1 MYIPLSCGQLF
12 KQGVCTSDKS
22 TRQKLEKE
30 APRGGGVGGGAHNIT
45 QPTQRDKTSKNA
57 HRVFQPNNFP
67 LVILVS
73 EPPDAI
79 HNFHERSSLS
89 PWRPSVTVSA
99 VAGGAKKCV
108 NIRKKKTFAYRVKN
122 RLRAVI
128 WKSPGN
134 TEFPICY
141 DK

>member
-22 TRQKLEKE
+22 TRHFHRQKLEKE
-30 APRGGGVGGGAHNIT
+30 ALRGGGVGGSGGAHNIT

-57 HRVFQPNNFP
+57 HPVFQPNNFP

-79 HNFHERSSLS
+79 HNFHETLS
-89 PWRPSVTVSA
+89 PLRPSVTMCSLLGEQKSVSIF
-99 VAGGAKKCV
+99 AKKHLL
-108 NIRKKKTFAYRVKN
+108 T
-122 RLRAVI
+122 
-128 WKSPGN
+128 G
-134 TEFPICY
+134 
-141 DK
+141 